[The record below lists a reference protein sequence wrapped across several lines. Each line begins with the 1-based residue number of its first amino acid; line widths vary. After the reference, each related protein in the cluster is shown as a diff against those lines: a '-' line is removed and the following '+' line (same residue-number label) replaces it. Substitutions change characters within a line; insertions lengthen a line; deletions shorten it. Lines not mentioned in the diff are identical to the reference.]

1 MKKKLLST
9 CALLAFATTS
19 NFVSAAATEDNWYI
33 TGNVGGFLAKNLG
46 EDSKD
51 KKTGD
56 ETKDKVVMKSKIGI
70 LGFLGGGYKI
80 NENLRADLTFFFAK
94 PRYENFSEDRELEA
108 ARQTGDYA
116 NVRKIKHDIGIDVKA
131 YGLMVTGYVSF
142 PVSDFAEIYIGP
154 SIGYS
159 RVAASISRKTEPIKE
174 TPATQQPAA
183 QQPAAQ
189 QPAAPPPAAQQ
200 PAAPPPAA
208 NTETTEPKGDLIGQN
223 NFAWGISAG
232 IGFNMEDVGKIDL
245 QYRYINFGKIG
256 NKFKDENLKD
266 EKIKP
271 EDIRGHVFTIGIRKE
286 F

>member
-19 NFVSAAATEDNWYI
+19 NFASAAATEDNWYI
-33 TGNVGGFLAKNLG
+33 TGSVGGLLTKNLG

-183 QQPAAQ
+183 QQPAA
-189 QPAAPPPAAQQ
+189 
-200 PAAPPPAA
+200 PPPAA